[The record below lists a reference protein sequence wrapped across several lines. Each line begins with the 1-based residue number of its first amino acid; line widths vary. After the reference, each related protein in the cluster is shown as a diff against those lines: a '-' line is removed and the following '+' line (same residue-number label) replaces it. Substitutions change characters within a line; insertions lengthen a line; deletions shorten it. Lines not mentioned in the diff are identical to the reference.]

1 MVIIGLRGGLG
12 NQLFQYAAA
21 KQIANYNETELF
33 IDDVTGFHND
43 PYNRSFS
50 LCDFCIESNKAS
62 LDLIK
67 KYKRTNKYVK
77 YLQYKLENILPIGFF
92 NFLVERVFHYDNR
105 IGNLR
110 VKNNIYIEGYF
121 QTEKYFK
128 NISDQIRSEFQFKN
142 KPDNDSIY
150 YLSKIKSTNSISLH
164 VRKYD
169 STETLDSS
177 PMYGVC
183 SINYYQKAINY
194 IEERIIDP
202 TFFIFSDDIEWAK
215 NKLIFINSKVEYIIR
230 SGNIKD
236 SEDLRLMKN
245 CSHNIIANSSFS
257 WWGAWLNE
265 NKDKIVIAPNRWF
278 ATEFSNYKD
287 VVPNSWVKL

>member
-1 MVIIGLRGGLG
+1 MVIVGLKGGIG

-21 KQIANYNETELF
+21 KQIANYNKTELL
-33 IDDVTGFHND
+33 IDKVTGFQND

-50 LCDFCIESNKAS
+50 LSDFCIESKTAS
-62 LDLIK
+62 IDLIK
-67 KYKRTNKYVK
+67 SYKSTNKYKK
-77 YLQYKLENILPIGFF
+77 YLQYKIAKIFPIGSL
-92 NFLVERVFHYDNR
+92 NFLVEKYFHYDNR

-110 VKNNIYIEGYF
+110 IRKNIYIEGYF

-128 NISDQIRSEFQFKN
+128 NISDQIRAEFQFKN
-142 KPDNDSIY
+142 KPDNDSIN

-169 STETLDSS
+169 NTETLDSS
-177 PMYGVC
+177 SMYGVC

-194 IEERIIDP
+194 IEKRITDP

-215 NKLIFINSKVEYIIR
+215 NQLIFVNAKVEYIVR
-230 SGNIKD
+230 SGNIND

-265 NKDKIVIAPNRWF
+265 NQDKIVIAPKRWF
-278 ATEFSNYKD
+278 ANEFFNYKD

>member
-1 MVIIGLRGGLG
+1 MVIIGLKGGLG

-21 KQIANYNETELF
+21 KQIANYNETELL
-33 IDDVTGFHND
+33 IDEITGFQND
-43 PYNRSFS
+43 PYSRSFGLS
-50 LCDFCIESNKAS
+50 DFCIESKKAS

-67 KYKRTNKYVK
+67 TYKRTNKYKK
-77 YLQYKLENILPIGFF
+77 YLQYKIENIFPIGSI

-105 IGNLR
+105 IGNL
-110 VKNNIYIEGYF
+110 KIKKNIYIEGYF

-128 NISDQIRSEFQFKN
+128 NITDQIRSEFQFKN
-142 KPDNDSIY
+142 KPDNESFS

-169 STETLDSS
+169 NTETLDSS

-194 IEERIIDP
+194 IEERVKDP
-202 TFFIFSDDIEWAK
+202 TFFIFSDDIDWAK
-215 NKLIFINSKVEYIIR
+215 NQLLFINSKVEYIIR
-230 SGNIKD
+230 SGNIND

-265 NKDKIVIAPNRWF
+265 NKGKIVIAPDRWF
-278 ATEFSNYKD
+278 ANDFSNYKD